1 MKHCAT
7 CGRKYLPPSH
17 RFGGKAANTCLRCH
31 RVALLHRLHA
41 VNVDLQAVFTAT
53 VGTPLYRAAM
63 NRIYCRRRRCILAL
77 HRTFKGN

>member
-7 CGRKYLPPSH
+7 CGREYLPPLE
-17 RFGGKAANTCLRCH
+17 RIGGKAANTCLRCH
-31 RVALLHRLHA
+31 RVALLQRLHA
-41 VNVDLQAVFTAT
+41 INDDVRVVWNAT

-63 NRIYCRRRRCILAL
+63 NRVYCRRRRCILAL